1 MRVEAVVLVTHIR
14 NRDAPCALACAV
26 TAAVPREG
34 IQSDAEEPVHATP
47 RKRVFPPPRTHP
59 GYSSTAPRP
68 DRRVPGRFR
77 GGGARASSEDP
88 EKKRDEGAR
97 RRRRRC
103 TSHVLLGPSRIDRPE
118 VCSSPTLV
126 ICVLF
131 AVCRFSRERSSRTS
145 DRRRRGIR
153 ANRLCSREPIPAF
166 YPRVHAISLLFVRS
180 AGDESEFIVYIID
193 VRGIIYEDELIIIE
207 LVNKCSTMFEGIGHW
222 CVVEKRSI

>member
-1 MRVEAVVLVTHIR
+1 MHLRAPLPPRCRVKAFSPTPR
-14 NRDAPCALACAV
+14 NRCTRRL
-26 TAAVPREG
+26 
-34 IQSDAEEPVHATP
+34 
-47 RKRVFPPPRTHP
+47 VFPPPRTRP

-77 GGGARASSEDP
+77 GGGARASSEDH

-193 VRGIIYEDELIIIE
+193 VRGIIYEDELIITE
-207 LVNKCSTMFEGIGHW
+207 LVNKCSTMFEGIGRW
-222 CVVEKRSI
+222 CVVEKCSI